1 MVIAIICDH
10 LQRIVNLA
18 DNNKLHIH
26 SRAVTIKTTAQYQSI
41 GAAVQDD
48 VRTLIKADTEREGDH
63 AQLMANIFRN
73 KEVD

>member
-26 SRAVTIKTTAQYQSI
+26 SRAVTIKTAAQYQSI

-48 VRTLIKADTEREGDH
+48 VRTLIKADTEREGGRPCPINGKH
-63 AQLMANIFRN
+63 FPQQRS
-73 KEVD
+73 